1 MLAMRLARFGA
12 KKKPAYRVVVIDSHR
27 ARNSRSIETVGH
39 YNPTKDPIEL
49 MLNDERVQHWL
60 GVGAQPSDTVKRL
73 IAYKANPPA
82 PKEKPVKAAAKPAPK
97 EEAPVETVQAA
108 VETPAAEAAPAVEAA
123 PVAAEAAP
131 EVEAAPAV
139 AEAAPAAEEEKP
151 AE

>member
-12 KKKPAYRVVVIDSHR
+12 KKKPAYRVVVIDKHR

-49 MLNDERVQHWL
+49 MLDDERIQHWL

-108 VETPAAEAAPAVEAA
+108 EAPAAEAAPAVEAA
-123 PVAAEAAP
+123 P
-131 EVEAAPAV
+131 EVEAAPAA
-139 AEAAPAAEEEKP
+139 AEAAPAPEEEKP

>member
-12 KKKPAYRVVVIDSHR
+12 KKKPAYRVVVIDKHR

-49 MLNDERVQHWL
+49 MLNDERIQHWL

-82 PKEKPVKAAAKPAPK
+82 PKAKPVKAAARPVPQEEAAAETAKAAAEAPAP
-97 EEAPVETVQAA
+97 V
-108 VETPAAEAAPAVEAA
+108 AEAAPAVE
-123 PVAAEAAP
+123 EST
-131 EVEAAPAV
+131 
-139 AEAAPAAEEEKP
+139 PAAEEGQPTE
-151 AE
+151 

>member
-12 KKKPAYRVVVIDSHR
+12 KKKPAYRVVVIDKHR

-49 MLNDERVQHWL
+49 MLNDERIQHWL

-82 PKEKPVKAAAKPAPK
+82 PKAKPVKAAAKPAPK
-97 EEAPVETVQAA
+97 EEAPAEAA
-108 VETPAAEAAPAVEAA
+108 KAAEETPAPAAEVAPAVE
-123 PVAAEAAP
+123 EGT
-131 EVEAAPAV
+131 
-139 AEAAPAAEEEKP
+139 P

>member
-123 PVAAEAAP
+123 P
-131 EVEAAPAV
+131 EVEATPAA